1 MNMLFVGGTGAV
13 STASSH
19 ETVSRGNNLWLLN
32 RGTRNHRAP
41 AQAHLIKA
49 DMEQMTDSDTSAIR
63 SRSWDVVVNWQV
75 FTPAQAIR
83 DIEMFNGIVGH
94 YIFISSTAVY
104 RRPQRG
110 QLITES
116 DEMGNDYWSYGRDKA
131 ACEEIFLKAHRGD
144 GFPVTIVRPGHTY
157 ADFALPTNIIGLGFG
172 LIDRII
178 NREKVIFHD
187 GGKTLWTL
195 THSEDFARGLSGL
208 YGNTATQGQSYHITS
223 SESASWN
230 EILMCYQNIL
240 NIEINQVDIPSKFI
254 GEHSPRLG
262 PTLLGDKARDMTFDN
277 GNIMSVVPD
286 YKARTGYM
294 DGINR
299 TVEWHFDNP
308 DLIYFNPTIGD
319 EIERLINLYSHASD
333 QRL

>member
-1 MNMLFVGGTGAV
+1 MNVLFIGGTGAI

-19 ETVSRGNNLWLLN
+19 ETVSRGIELWLLN

-49 DMEQMTDSDTSAIR
+49 DIGQLTDADSSFLR

-75 FTPAQAIR
+75 FTPDQAIR
-83 DIEMFNGIVGH
+83 DIEMFSGIVGQ
-94 YIFISSTAVY
+94 YVFISSTAAY

-131 ACEEIFLKAHRGD
+131 ECEGIFLAAHREK

-157 ADFALPTNIIGLGFG
+157 ADFALPTNIMGLGFG
-172 LIDRII
+172 LAERII
-178 NREKVIFHD
+178 NRERIIFHD
-187 GGKTLWTL
+187 AGQNLWTL
-195 THSEDFARGLSGL
+195 THSDDFARGLTGL
-208 YGNTATQGQSYHITS
+208 YGNKQTQGQSFHITS
-223 SESASWN
+223 SDSASWN
-230 EILMCYQNIL
+230 DILMCYQSIL
-240 NIEINQVDIPSKFI
+240 NIEIDRIDIPSTFI
-254 GEHSPRLG
+254 DEHSPRLG
-262 PTLLGDKARDMTFDN
+262 PTLLGDKARDMVFDN
-277 GNIMSVVPD
+277 SNIASVVP
-286 YKARTGYM
+286 GYVAEIGYI

-299 TVEWHFDNP
+299 TVKWHFDNP

-319 EIERLINLYSHASD
+319 EIERLIKLYNNFQDRS
-333 QRL
+333 Q